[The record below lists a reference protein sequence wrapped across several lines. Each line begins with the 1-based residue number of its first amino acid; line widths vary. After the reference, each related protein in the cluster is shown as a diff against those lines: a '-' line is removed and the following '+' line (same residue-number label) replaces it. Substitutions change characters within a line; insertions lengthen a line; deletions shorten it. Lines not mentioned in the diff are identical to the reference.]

1 MPCRR
6 QRSPCGGDWGKPEA
20 SCGGYRGEPESP
32 PRRRPR
38 KPVAPPRRRLGE
50 AGSPRGGYRGE
61 PESLLRR
68 RLREAESLLWR
79 RLGKPEAY
87 CSGGWGNRKLPVVE
101 IGETGSPL
109 RRRQVFARVA
119 KGGRPR
125 KYKRRQGKPIA
136 PPRRRLGK
144 PEPPRRRQGN
154 PVAPCGRDRGTRK
167 PPAAETGLCPRGK
180 GRTAPGIQFACMAKE
195 GQPRGYKRIF
205 DGDLRARRAVG
216 AAGRGTTGRRG
227 TSGGGVWRPA
237 SPSARPTAW
246 RMNR

>member
-6 QRSPCGGDWGKPEA
+6 QRSPCGGGRGTRWPPAAEAGKPGPPHRGGDRENRWPPAAETGRSWKPPAEA
-20 SCGGYRGEPESP
+20 GRSWKPL
-32 PRRRPR
+32 RRPG

-125 KYKRRQGKPIA
+125 EYNLLAWQRKGSPGDTKGYSTGI
-136 PPRRRLGK
+136 
-144 PEPPRRRQGN
+144 
-154 PVAPCGRDRGTRK
+154 CGR
-167 PPAAETGLCPRGK
+167 
-180 GRTAPGIQFACMAKE
+180 
-195 GQPRGYKRIF
+195 
-205 DGDLRARRAVG
+205 
-216 AAGRGTTGRRG
+216 AGR
-227 TSGGGVWRPA
+227 
-237 SPSARPTAW
+237 
-246 RMNR
+246 